1 VTKNQA
7 QNAANEH
14 QPAGKQPGK
23 IKHVVQLM
31 LENRSF
37 DQMLGFLYTD
47 ADNKSPAGDAYN
59 GLTGSEFNLDAAG
72 NKVTVFRIVDGTMPH
87 PYLMPKSNPREGFE
101 ATNLQIYG
109 VDPVPKGTKA
119 TMGGF
124 VASFTSA
131 IAYDQGRHE
140 PDALPETKPSDI
152 MGMYD
157 PKMLPV
163 MSALAKGFAV
173 CDRWFSSVPTETFP
187 NRAFACTGTSLG
199 HLKDDF
205 KLLNTPSIF
214 GRLSDAGL
222 DWAAFGYASEPYI
235 RTDYPDTRAADRS
248 KFGQF
253 SDFQQRCKSGT
264 LPAYTFLEP
273 SWGTSGNSQHPVGDV
288 ALGEKLIYD
297 VYQALRANAD
307 TWNGTLLI
315 ITYDEH
321 GGNYDHVIPPGTAT
335 PPDDHLGDIDHFDFK
350 RFGVRVP
357 ALLVSPWVK
366 KGSVFRA
373 GAGTEIDH
381 TTVLATLRALWP
393 TIKPLAKR
401 DAAAPNLLSAL
412 TEAKPR
418 ADDPLAEPKVTP
430 PSTGTP
436 VPNANRPSKVQKL
449 QAAKVAS
456 LHVPNEHGTFDHD
469 QPDLKTS
476 NEVAEYIRDRTAA
489 WENHAARRRRHLQG
503 RSEEN
508 EGK

>member
-1 VTKNQA
+1 MAKTRAQHAAHEPQHGANQPS
-7 QNAANEH
+7 E
-14 QPAGKQPGK
+14 

-37 DQMLGFLYTD
+37 DQMLGLLYTD
-47 ADNKSPAGDAYN
+47 ANNKSPAGDAYN
-59 GLTGSEFNLDAAG
+59 GLTGGEFNLDAAG
-72 NKVTVFRIVDGTMPH
+72 NKVTVFRIDEQTAD

-109 VDPVPKGTKA
+109 VDPVPRGTQA

-124 VASFTSA
+124 VVTFTNA

-140 PDALPETKPSDI
+140 PDALPGTKPSDI

-163 MSALAKGFAV
+163 MSGLAKGFAV

-205 KLLNTPSIF
+205 KILNTPSIF

-222 DWAAFGYASEPYI
+222 DWAAFGYASEPFI
-235 RTDYPDTRAADRS
+235 RTDYPDTRASDRS

-253 SDFQQRCKSGT
+253 SDFQQRCKTGT

-273 SWGTSGNSQHPVGDV
+273 SWGHSGNSQHPVSDV

-297 VYQALRANAD
+297 VYQALRTNTD
-307 TWNGTLLI
+307 TWNSTLLI

-321 GGNYDHVIPPGTAT
+321 GGNYDHVIPPETAT

-373 GAGTEIDH
+373 GSGQEIDH
-381 TTVLATLRALWP
+381 TAVLATLRALWP
-393 TIKPLAKR
+393 TIKPLSKR
-401 DAAAPNLLSAL
+401 DEAAPSLLGAL
-412 TEAKPR
+412 TEAAPR
-418 ADDPLAEPKVTP
+418 ADDPLEGVTP
-430 PSTGTP
+430 PSGGLP
-436 VPNANRPSKVQKL
+436 LPNANRPSKLQKL

-489 WENHAARRRRHLQG
+489 WENHAARRRQHLQG
-503 RSEEN
+503 PR
-508 EGK
+508 

>member
-1 VTKNQA
+1 MAKNHA
-7 QNAANEH
+7 RHAAGEPRRAAN
-14 QPAGKQPGK
+14 QPSK

-47 ADNKSPAGDAYN
+47 ARNKSPAGDAYD

-72 NKVTVFRIVDGTMPH
+72 NKVTVFRIDEQTLH

-101 ATNLQIYG
+101 PTNLQIYG
-109 VDPVPKGTKA
+109 ADPVPKGTKA
-119 TMGGF
+119 TMSGF
-124 VASFTSA
+124 VVSFTNA

-140 PDALPETKPSDI
+140 SDALPETKPSDI

-163 MSALAKGFAV
+163 MSGLAKGFAV

-205 KLLNTPSIF
+205 KILNTPSIF
-214 GRLSDAGL
+214 GRLADAGL

-235 RTDYPDTRAADRS
+235 RIDYPDTRASDSS

-253 SDFQQRCKSGT
+253 SDFQQRCKTGT

-273 SWGTSGNSQHPVGDV
+273 SWGLSGNSQHPVCDV

-297 VYQALRANAD
+297 VYQALRTSAE
-307 TWNGTLLI
+307 TWNSTLLI
-315 ITYDEH
+315 VTYDEH
-321 GGNYDHVIPPGTAT
+321 GGNYDHVIPPETAT

-373 GAGTEIDH
+373 GAGNEIDH
-381 TTVLATLRALWP
+381 TAVLATLRALWP
-393 TIKPLAKR
+393 AIKPLSKR
-401 DAAAPNLLSAL
+401 DEAAPSLLGAL
-412 TEAKPR
+412 TGAEPR
-418 ADDPLAEPKVTP
+418 TDDPLAGVTP
-430 PSTGTP
+430 PSAGAP
-436 VPNANRPSKVQKL
+436 VPNANRPSKLQKL
-449 QAAKVAS
+449 QATRVAS

-503 RSEEN
+503 P
-508 EGK
+508 G

>member
-1 VTKNQA
+1 MMTKTPDQHA
-7 QNAANEH
+7 AAHPQHAAN
-14 QPAGKQPGK
+14 QTGK

-37 DQMLGFLYTD
+37 DQMLGFLYTG
-47 ADNKSPAGDAYN
+47 ANNKSPSGQDYDGLSGDEA
-59 GLTGSEFNLDAAG
+59 NLDAAG
-72 NKVTVFRIVDGTMPH
+72 NKVTVFRIDESTPN

-101 ATNLQIYG
+101 PTNLQIYG

-119 TMGGF
+119 TMSGF
-124 VASFTSA
+124 VQSFTNA

-163 MSALAKGFAV
+163 MSALAQGFAV

-222 DWAAFGYASEPYI
+222 DWAAFGYASDPFI
-235 RTDYPDTRAADRS
+235 RTDYPDTRSADRS

-253 SDFQQRCKSGT
+253 SDFLQRCKTAT

-273 SWGTSGNSQHPVGDV
+273 GWGTSGNSQHPVGDV
-288 ALGEKLIYD
+288 ALGEKLIHD
-297 VYQALRANAD
+297 VYQALRTNAD
-307 TWNGTLLI
+307 TWNSTLLV

-321 GGNYDHVIPPGTAT
+321 GGNYDHVVPPETAT
-335 PPDDHLGDIDHFDFK
+335 PPDDNLGDIDHFDFK
-350 RFGVRVP
+350 RFGIRVP
-357 ALLVSPWVK
+357 ALLISPWVK

-373 GAGTEIDH
+373 EAGKEIDH
-381 TTVLATLRALWP
+381 TSVLATLRALWP
-393 TIKPLAKR
+393 QIKPLSKR
-401 DAAAPNLLSAL
+401 DAAAPSLLGVLS
-412 TEAKPR
+412 EAKPR
-418 ADDPLAEPKVTP
+418 ADDPLADVTA
-430 PSTGTP
+430 PSAGTP
-436 VPNANRPSKVQKL
+436 IPNANRPSKLQKL

-476 NEVAEYIRDRTAA
+476 NEAAEYIRDRTAA
-489 WENHAARRRRHLQG
+489 WENHAERRHRHLHKQG
-503 RSEEN
+503 
-508 EGK
+508 

>member
-1 VTKNQA
+1 LSGISAVRLAIAYRKFQKSCRWATSDAGARYGEYAEMLTLQTL
-7 QNAANEH
+7 
-14 QPAGKQPGK
+14 AGKDHAMAKKLPPRPANKPEQAAKQPSK

-47 ADNKSPAGDAYN
+47 ASNKSPTGDAYD
-59 GLTGSEFNLDAAG
+59 GLTGVEFNLDAAG
-72 NKVTVFRIVDGTMPH
+72 NRVTVFRIDEQTPH

-101 ATNLQIYG
+101 PTNLQIYG
-109 VDPVPKGTKA
+109 TDPVPKGTKA

-124 VASFTSA
+124 VVSFANA
-131 IAYDQGRHE
+131 IAFDEGRHE
-140 PDALPETKPSDI
+140 SDALPGTKPSDI

-163 MSALAKGFAV
+163 MSGLAKGFAV

-205 KLLNTPSIF
+205 KVLSTPSIF

-253 SDFQQRCKSGT
+253 SDFKQRCKMGT
-264 LPAYTFLEP
+264 LPEYTFLEP
-273 SWGTSGNSQHPVGDV
+273 SWGQSGNSQHPVGDV

-297 VYQALRANAD
+297 VYQALRTNAD
-307 TWNGTLLI
+307 TWNSTLLI
-315 ITYDEH
+315 VTYDEH
-321 GGNYDHVIPPGTAT
+321 GGNYDHVVPPETAT

-357 ALLVSPWVK
+357 ALLISPWVK
-366 KGSVFRA
+366 KGSVFRT
-373 GAGTEIDH
+373 GAGKEIDH
-381 TTVLATLRALWP
+381 TAVLA
-393 TIKPLAKR
+393 
-401 DAAAPNLLSAL
+401 
-412 TEAKPR
+412 
-418 ADDPLAEPKVTP
+418 
-430 PSTGTP
+430 
-436 VPNANRPSKVQKL
+436 
-449 QAAKVAS
+449 
-456 LHVPNEHGTFDHD
+456 HV
-469 QPDLKTS
+469 
-476 NEVAEYIRDRTAA
+476 
-489 WENHAARRRRHLQG
+489 
-503 RSEEN
+503 
-508 EGK
+508 

>member
-1 VTKNQA
+1 MA
-7 QNAANEH
+7 QSHAQHAANGPQGS
-14 QPAGKQPGK
+14 QPAK

-47 ADNKSPAGDAYN
+47 NGNKSNAGDAYD
-59 GLTGSEFNLDAAG
+59 GLTGNEFNLDSAR
-72 NKVTVFRIVDGTMPH
+72 NKVTVFRVDAQTQN

-109 VDPVPKGTKA
+109 VDPVPQGQPA
-119 TMGGF
+119 TMAGF
-124 VASFTSA
+124 VVSFTNA

-140 PDALPETKPSDI
+140 PDALPETRPSDI

-163 MSALAKGFAV
+163 MSGLAKGFAV

-205 KLLNTPSIF
+205 KILNTPSIF
-214 GRLSDAGL
+214 GRMSDAGL

-235 RTDYPDTRAADRS
+235 RTDYPDTRAADRD
-248 KFGQF
+248 KFGHF
-253 SDFQQRCKSGT
+253 ADFQQRCEAGT

-273 SWGTSGNSQHPVGDV
+273 SWGHSGNSQHPVSDV

-297 VYQALRANAD
+297 VYQAVRSNPN
-307 TWNGTLLI
+307 TWNSTLLI
-315 ITYDEH
+315 VTYDEH
-321 GGNYDHVIPPGTAT
+321 GGNYDHVSPPETAT

-350 RFGVRVP
+350 RFGVRIP
-357 ALLVSPWVK
+357 ALLISPWVK

-373 GAGTEIDH
+373 EAGTEIDH
-381 TTVLATLRALWP
+381 TAVLATLRALWP
-393 TIKPLAKR
+393 AIKPLSKR
-401 DAAAPNLLSAL
+401 DEAAPSLLGAL
-412 TEAKPR
+412 TEAAAR
-418 ADDPLAEPKVTP
+418 ADDPLANVTP
-430 PSTGTP
+430 PSAGTP
-436 VPNANRPSKVQKL
+436 VPNANRPSKLQKL

-476 NEVAEYIRDRTAA
+476 NEVSEYIRDRTAA
-489 WENHAARRRRHLQG
+489 WENHATRRRQHLQRPVVG
-503 RSEEN
+503 SE
-508 EGK
+508 